1 MKAVLLLPF
10 IAVVARAQLATGE
23 LRVFITDPTSLP
35 LPCSGTL
42 SSDAPPTQRKFDTN
56 DAGRATLQ
64 HLPSGIYRLNIQHA
78 GFTPSSTLVEIRSGV
93 PVEIHIELSV
103 QRASTNIDVTDAQTL
118 LDPHQGGVIYSVGTQ
133 QIREQ
138 QSSVPGR
145 AVLELVDMQ
154 PGWLF
159 EANATLHPRGSE
171 YQTLFVIDGVP
182 MDENRSPAFAPGL
195 EAGEVQSM
203 SILTANYPAEY
214 GRKLGGVVEV
224 TTSQDIQQGFHGS
237 AELGAGSFGTATG
250 FLSGAYGWDRSTL
263 SFSASGEH
271 TNRYLDP
278 PVLANYTNSA
288 TLDGMTAAYDR
299 DLSDS
304 DRIHLYIRR
313 TQSSF
318 EVPNESVQQAAGQRQ
333 DRNSR
338 EDLGQAAWTHDISA
352 DLVFNLRAAVED
364 LSANLW
370 SNPSSSPII
379 AFQQRGFRRG
389 YLASNLAA
397 HKGRHEIKIGGDAYY
412 APVTEALQYEIT
424 KPSYF
429 DPGTPH
435 TFDFFDHAIDREQS
449 LFAQDTMHFGNLTLS
464 TGIRWDHYGVLV
476 RENAWSPRLG
486 AAWYWPKGDIVFHIS
501 YDRAFLTPALENLL
515 LASSPQVDSLD
526 PLVLRVPIRPST
538 GNFYEAGFTKGI
550 AGKLR
555 LDATVYRRT
564 FRNFADDDVFLNTG
578 ISFPIAFH
586 NAQIHGVDVKL
597 DLPRWGAFSGFLSYS
612 NMAGIAQLPVTGGLF
627 LGDSAQ
633 GVLGVRNTFPIS
645 QDQRN
650 TARARVRYQLNPRVW
665 MAATAGYGS
674 GLPTDIDPSDIDIPS
689 LVAQY
694 GQRIV
699 DKVNFS
705 AGRVRPNFSLNA
717 SVGAELWKREK
728 QNLRV
733 QLEGENLT
741 DRLNLINFE
750 GLFSGTAV
758 APPRSGSLRLQYS
771 F

>member
-1 MKAVLLLPF
+1 MKTVVLLPF
-10 IAVVARAQLATGE
+10 LAAVACAQLGTGE
-23 LRVFITDPTSLP
+23 LRLFVTDPTKLP

-42 SSDAPPTQRKFDTN
+42 SSDAPHIQREFDTN
-56 DAGRATLQ
+56 DAGRATFQRLS
-64 HLPSGIYRLNIQHA
+64 SGIYRLTVRHP
-78 GFTPSSTLVEIRSGV
+78 GFTASSTLVEIRSGV
-93 PVEIHIELSV
+93 PVEIHLQLTV
-103 QRASTNIDVTDAQTL
+103 QPASTNIEVTDAQTL
-118 LDPHQGGVIYSVGTQ
+118 VDPHQTGVVYSVGTQ

-138 QSSVPGR
+138 QSTVPGR
-145 AVLELVDMQ
+145 GILDLVDMQ
-154 PGWLF
+154 PGWVF
-159 EANATLHPRGSE
+159 EADATLHPRGSE
-171 YQTLFVIDGVP
+171 YQTLFVVDGVP

-195 EAGEVQSM
+195 ATGEVQSM
-203 SILTANYPAEY
+203 SVLTANYPAEY

-224 TTSQDIQQGFHGS
+224 TTSQDIQQGFRGS
-237 AELGAGSFGTATG
+237 AELGAGSFGTETG
-250 FLSGAYGWDRSTL
+250 FVSGTYGWDRSAL
-263 SFSASGEH
+263 SVSASGEY

-288 TLDGMTAAYDR
+288 TLDGITAAYDR

-304 DRIHLYIRR
+304 DRIHLYVRR

-318 EVPNESVQQAAGQRQ
+318 EVPNESLQQAAGQRQ

-352 DLVFNLRAAVED
+352 NLVFNVRAAIED

-370 SNPSSSPII
+370 SNPLSSPII
-379 AFQQRGFRRG
+379 AFQQRGFRRT

-412 APVTEALQYEIT
+412 APVTEALQYHIT

-429 DPGTPH
+429 DTGTPQN
-435 TFDFFDHAIDREQS
+435 FDFFDHAIDREQS

-464 TGIRWDHYGVLV
+464 TGLRWDHYAVLV
-476 RENAWSPRLG
+476 KDNAWSPRLG
-486 AAWYWPKGDIVFHIS
+486 AAWYWPKGDIVLHVS

-526 PLVLRVPIRPST
+526 PLVLRVPVKPSK

-555 LDATVYRRT
+555 LDGTVYRRT

-586 NAQIHGVDVKL
+586 NAQVHGVDVKL

-612 NMAGIAQLPVTGGLF
+612 NMAGTAQLPVTGGLF

-633 GVLGVRNTFPIS
+633 GVLGGRNTFPIS

-650 TARARVRYQLNPRVW
+650 TARARLRNQLHPRVW
-665 MAATAGYGS
+665 MALTAEYGS
-674 GLPTDIDPSDIDIPS
+674 GLPTDLNPNEIDISS
-689 LVAQY
+689 LVTQY
-694 GQRIV
+694 GQPIV

-705 AGRVRPNFSLNA
+705 AGRVHPNFSLSA
-717 SVGAELWKREK
+717 SLGAELWKREK
-728 QNLRV
+728 QNLRL
-733 QLEGENLT
+733 QAEGENLT